1 MPDEERVQVQHTLA
15 VLRLVRRIDVHDGM
29 HRLAAAGHQTGNR
42 QLQPLIGRE
51 LILNR
56 DHIGFHQRIS
66 EGGDIPV
73 GRTGAVQRVKAN
85 PAAHLGLPI
94 ANGRTEV
101 IRVLGQRGQQLTGCA
116 VEHAAQRFPFA
127 VLVLAHLTGNIAH
140 IFLGPEQRRDVL
152 RQLSG
157 WLHVGQRIVKRNGNP
172 RRSVMGTT

>member
-1 MPDEERVQVQHTLA
+1 MSDEERVQEQHPFA
-15 VLRLVRRIDVHDGM
+15 VLRFVRRVDVHDGM

-42 QLQPLIGRE
+42 QLQPLIGRK

-127 VLVLAHLTGNIAH
+127 VLVLAHLAGDIAH

-157 WLHVGQRIVKRNGNP
+157 RLHVRQKIVKRNGNT
-172 RRSVMGTT
+172 RRSVVGIT